1 MKNDIILS
9 SMAMDFKRVALGYYR
24 GSPLMADRFLQE
36 ALKRKKE
43 LDRKTIKPY
52 LLNILNE
59 TERYLRTKNDLE
71 KAERFLMYATLVQNY
86 VLKIKPRSL

>member
-24 GSPLMADRFLQE
+24 GSYLMADRFLRE
-36 ALKRKKE
+36 ALKRKNE
-43 LDRKTIKPY
+43 LDQKTIKPY

-59 TERYLRTKNDLE
+59 MEKYLGTKNDQE
-71 KAERFLMYATLVQNY
+71 KAERFLMYGTLVQNY
-86 VLKIKPRSL
+86 VFKK